1 MAEPLTGDAKAI
13 GALLAAEARL
23 GVRFPDAYRDFVAN
37 RKRYVIPVK
46 RIRFRPVAA
55 TDWLDDRKQAVAI
68 GTTWSNGDGTL
79 CFKVSRGTL
88 SEKVHVWED
97 GVFKR
102 IPDFGELVER
112 ERENRMLDD
121 DARTRLAERLGGVAK
136 RCACKR
142 EIRVLQVCECGRI
155 GARTDPPYTLSSDE
169 QSAAETTF
177 LGLVRAHRLVTA
189 LKADGHAVPTGP
201 GALLATAD
209 LLDANARPAAL
220 LAAWKATGMT
230 IKVDAATLTS
240 LLRTK

>member
-13 GALLAAEARL
+13 AALLAAEARL

-46 RIRFRPVAA
+46 RIRFLPVAKS
-55 TDWLDDRKQAVAI
+55 DWLDDRKLAIAI
-68 GTTWSNGDGTL
+68 GKSWSDGDGTL

-97 GVFKR
+97 GAFKR
-102 IPDFGELVER
+102 IPDFGELVAR
-112 ERENRMLDD
+112 ERENRVLDD

-142 EIRVLQVCECGRI
+142 EIRVLQECACGHI

-169 QSAAETTF
+169 QLAAETTF
-177 LGLVRAHRLVTA
+177 PGLVRAHRLVTA
-189 LKADGHAVPTGP
+189 LKAAGHAVPTGP

-230 IKVDAATLTS
+230 IEVTARTIAM
-240 LLRTK
+240 LLRAK